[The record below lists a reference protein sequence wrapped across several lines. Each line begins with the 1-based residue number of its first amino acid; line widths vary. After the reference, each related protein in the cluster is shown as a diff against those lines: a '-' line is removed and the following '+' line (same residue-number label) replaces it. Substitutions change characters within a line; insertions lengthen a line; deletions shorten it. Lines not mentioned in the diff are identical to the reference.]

1 MSKLL
6 ANEIANYG
14 DNAPIDLKEGLNIPA
29 GKPIQ
34 AAGVAG
40 SSGMVLTSTGTSI
53 SWTIP
58 FDGNY
63 NTLTNK
69 PTIPAAQVNSDWNA
83 SGGVAVILNK
93 PTVPPLT
100 SLTVNPAGTASLA
113 FNAANGEFTY
123 TPPDLSNYDTAY
135 GWGDHAQAGYLTSL
149 GDAAGVTTAKITN
162 WDTAYGWGNH
172 ANAGYLTS
180 YSETQTLDNV
190 LQLGAS
196 TTRDITTTGKILYS
210 NNYANTG
217 DLPSATTYHGMFAHV
232 HAEGHGYMAHGGAW
246 LQLLDEGSSID
257 ELANVDT
264 NTNADGYVLK
274 WEASSSTWKPAPDLV
289 GTSNAG
295 ITLVDLSVSTAAAG
309 SAALS
314 YSNTTGV
321 FTYTPP
327 DLSGYLTTETDPVF
341 GASPAAGI
349 LSSNIANW
357 DSAYGWGDHG
367 SAGYATETWVNNKG
381 YLTSYTESDTL
392 STVTGRGATT
402 TNALTVGGLSI
413 GDDDGTR
420 AKSIKLGDDD
430 DLTLFYDGRVGY
442 VTSYIESDQ
451 MIIRP
456 KTTPS
461 DTFITFLEG
470 GPVQIYHGSNTRIST
485 SATGASIFGAL
496 TAGGLTY
503 PTTNGNAGEVLTSD
517 GTGNVSWSTVSG
529 GGGGGG
535 ANVTIS
541 DTIPAGTPNAGDL
554 WWESDKGRLKVYY
567 TDTNSS
573 QWVDVN
579 PPLKPSLSSD
589 APVTA
594 SSTGTVGDIRYDS
607 SYVYICIATD
617 TWKRAAIAT
626 W

>member
-349 LSSNIANW
+349 LSSHISNW
-357 DSAYGWGDHG
+357 DAAYGWGNHA
-367 SAGYATETWVNNKG
+367 SAGYLTAVSLSLNGLTDVSYNTANLNTGDGIIWNGTGWVATTQQFI
-381 YLTSYTESDTL
+381 TTESDPVFAASEAAAITSTDISNWNTAYGWGNYAPNGALNL
-392 STVTGRGATT
+392 SGSSPSLKINNSSGTGYAMFDYRLVG
-402 TNALTVGGLSI
+402 NA
-413 GDDDGTR
+413 
-420 AKSIKLGDDD
+420 
-430 DLTLFYDGRVGY
+430 
-442 VTSYIESDQ
+442 SYQ
-451 MIIRP
+451 LP
-456 KTTPS
+456 ALP
-461 DTFITFLEG
+461 
-470 GPVQIYHGSNTRIST
+470 ST
-485 SATGASIFGAL
+485 SGDVLSCTTGGVMSWVTPAS
-496 TAGGLTY
+496 
-503 PTTNGNAGEVLTSD
+503 
-517 GTGNVSWSTVSG
+517 
-529 GGGGGG
+529 GGGG

-541 DTIPAGTPNAGDL
+541 DTIPAGTPTAGDL

-594 SSTGTVGDIRYDS
+594 SSAGTVGDIRYDS

>member
-289 GTSNAG
+289 GTSTAG
-295 ITLVDLSVSTAAAG
+295 ITLVDLSVQTAAAG

-367 SAGYATETWVNNKG
+367 AAGYATETWVNNKG

-413 GDDDGTR
+413 GDDDGTK

-503 PTTNGNAGEVLTSD
+503 PTTNGNSGEVLTSD
-517 GTGNVSWSTVSG
+517 GAGNVSWSTVS

-541 DTIPAGTPNAGDL
+541 DTIPAGTPTAGDL